1 MPTLTIHFRERFSN
15 EPVEVRLDGRQ
26 RFAHDGITT
35 KLLVGYA
42 ELVPLEVS
50 TGTLEAEIVLPRR
63 SLRATKTITIERDV
77 DLEVWLDDN
86 RLELRLPPSPPAYL

>member
-1 MPTLTIHFRERFSN
+1 MSTLTIHFRERFSN
-15 EPVEVRLDGRQ
+15 EPVEVWLDGRQ

-50 TGTLEAEIVLPRR
+50 TATVEVEIVLPQR
-63 SLRATKTITIERDV
+63 SLRRSVTISVERDM
-77 DLEVWLDDN
+77 DLEVWLDGN
-86 RLELRLPPSPPAYL
+86 QLELRRPPTPPAYL

>member
-50 TGTLEAEIVLPRR
+50 AGTLEVEIVLPRR
-63 SLRATKTITIERDV
+63 SLRATQTIALDRDV
-77 DLEVWLDDN
+77 DLEVWLDEN
-86 RLELRLPPSPPAYL
+86 RLELRLPPAPPAYL